1 LPAAPHID
9 ERFAP
14 VRTLLA
20 HAIAERAFPGATVGV
35 LHRGE
40 LALEFACG
48 NSTDEAG
55 SSRVTYASIFDIASV
70 SKVVATT
77 TMAMLLYERGK
88 LDLDSRVASVVP
100 EFAAGGRVTFRM
112 LLAHSSGLPA
122 YLRLFEPAENREQL
136 LARAFA
142 ISLVAEPDTTVA
154 YSDIGFII
162 LGVALERIAGASLAS
177 FCAREVFAPLGMA
190 DTMFCPPSSLH
201 DRIVPTVDDRTFRHK
216 VIQGDVHDENA
227 WVMGG
232 IAGHA
237 GVFSTAG
244 DLLKFAAC
252 MLRGGSPIFKR
263 ETLDIFTSSQD
274 RPPGT
279 SRALGW
285 DTPSQPS
292 QSGKYLSARS
302 FGHLG
307 YTGTSLWVDPERELA
322 IAFLTNRVW
331 PDCRSEA
338 IKTVRPA
345 LHDAI
350 IEALPA

>member
-1 LPAAPHID
+1 MPAAPHID

-14 VRTLLA
+14 VRTLLTC
-20 HAIAERAFPGATVGV
+20 AIADHAFPAASVGV

-40 LALEFACG
+40 VVLKLVAG
-48 NSTDEAG
+48 NFTYDAG
-55 SSRVTYASIFDIASV
+55 SPPITTESIFDIASV

-77 TMAMLLYERGK
+77 TVAMLLSERGK
-88 LDLDSRVASVVP
+88 LDLDSPVGSIVP
-100 EFAAGGRVTFRM
+100 EFAAGQRVTFRM

-122 YLRLFEPAENREQL
+122 YLRLFEQTKDREEL

-142 ISLVAEPDTTVA
+142 TKLVAEPNTTVA

-162 LGVALERIAGASLAS
+162 LGVALERIAGESLAT
-177 FCAREVFAPLGMA
+177 FCAREIFAPLRMS
-190 DTMFCPPSSLH
+190 DTMFCPPSTRR
-201 DRIVPTVDDRTFRHK
+201 DRIVPTVDDRAFRHK
-216 VIQGDVHDENA
+216 VVQGEVHDENA
-227 WVMGG
+227 WVIGG

-237 GVFSTAG
+237 GVFSTTG

-252 MLRGGSPIFKR
+252 MLRGGSPILQR
-263 ETLDIFTSSQD
+263 ATLNIFTQRQSQ
-274 RPPGT
+274 PSGT

-292 QSGKYLSARS
+292 QSGKYLSSRS

-307 YTGTSLWVDPERELA
+307 YTGTSLWIDPERDLA

-331 PDCRSEA
+331 PDCKSEA

-350 IEALPA
+350 IEALSA